1 MTFAREKD
9 FEDALVRLLTEKCGW
24 KDGVLDHPTE
34 ADLLRNWGEILFKT
48 NRGIDRLGS
57 WPPTEAEMNQLL
69 DQVLAQRTPLKLN
82 AFINGK
88 TASIR
93 REHPG
98 DVAHLGQEV
107 SLDIFDRTAIA
118 GGKSVYQIARQP
130 ELPTP
135 HPLAS
140 DRRGDIMLLINGM
153 PVIHVELKRSGVAV
167 GQATNQIE
175 KYMKEGALGG
185 IFSLIQVF
193 VGMTPEE
200 SVYFANPGP
209 GGTFNR
215 DYFFHWTESNNQRV
229 DEWEHVAEK
238 LLSIPMAHQLIG
250 YYSVADA
257 ADGVLKVLRPYQYYA
272 ARQIFDRV
280 SKNESW
286 EGGASR
292 LGGYVWHTTGSGKT
306 LTCFKAA
313 QLITDMGWADKVV
326 FLLDRRE
333 LGTQSLRDYR
343 GFSGEDPA
351 ASGHDSEVQATE
363 NTRVLV
369 AKLTSNGFSDKLIV
383 TSIQK
388 MSRIRDEEGGIG
400 SADIEK
406 MRSKRIVII
415 VDEAHR
421 DVTGDMLYNIKKTFP
436 EAMFFGFTGT
446 PKLKE
451 GADPTTADVFG
462 DELHRY
468 TLADGIRDKN
478 VLGFDPVMV
487 PTYKDGDL
495 RKVVALDKAKASTEA
510 EALGDSEKKA
520 VFLKWM
526 NPADTPMT
534 KVEAEVPPA
543 QYTRKE
549 HQETVVKD
557 IADHWTTLS
566 VGGKFHALLATASI
580 PEAIDY
586 YRLLRDN
593 HPEIKTTALFDPSID
608 NNGGTPVKETAMLE
622 ILDDYN
628 RRYGMSFTVPSW
640 DLFKKDVASRLA
652 HKGAYVGVERTPEKQ
667 LDLLVVVDQMLTG
680 YDSKWLNTLYLDK
693 MRDEDNLIQAFSRT
707 NRLFGPDKPFGSIR
721 YYRKPH
727 TMAKNMEEALKLYS
741 GDRPFALYVDRLE
754 TNLNGMNQKFDEIS
768 AVFAGAGITDF
779 KSLPPDLGDQGC
791 FAKLFGELND
801 YLYAAKIQGFRW
813 DTSIY
818 TFHHESDPDTC
829 VTMKFDA
836 RVYGILVQRY
846 KELATGGGG
855 TGGSAGVPF
864 AIDPY
869 LTEIDI
875 GIINAAYMDSKFKQ
889 FVKELKQKHVTPGEL
904 ADLKKEVHSSFA
916 GLSREDQ
923 RFAEMLLDDIASGNI
938 TLESGLT
945 LQDYIARYKTRA
957 LNRSVEHAVDAF
969 GLNRQLLERI
979 LASGTVTD
987 ANLNEYGRFDRLLAS
1002 VDRKKAKPF
1011 LEKALGESLSIPDYN
1026 AKITAMLKEFLL
1038 GSGKDGTIPGDAASA
1053 GN

>member
-1 MTFAREKD
+1 MTAFEKEKD
-9 FEDALVRLLTEKCGW
+9 FEDALVQLLTDKCGW
-24 KDGVLDHPTE
+24 KDGVLEHPTQD
-34 ADLLRNWGEILFKT
+34 DLLRNWGEILYRT

-57 WPPTEAEMNQLL
+57 WPPTTAEMNQLL
-69 DQVLAQRTPLKLN
+69 DQVAKLKTPLKLN

-88 TASIR
+88 TAAIR

-130 ELPTP
+130 ALPTP

-185 IFSLIQVF
+185 FFSLIQVF

-209 GGTFNR
+209 AGTFNP
-215 DYFFHWTESNNQRV
+215 DFFFHWTDFNNKRV
-229 DEWEHVAEK
+229 DEWEQVAEK

-257 ADGVLKVLRPYQYYA
+257 SDGALKVLRPYQFYA
-272 ARQIFDRV
+272 ARQIFNKVLDNR
-280 SKNESW
+280 EW
-286 EGGASR
+286 AGGTKR

-313 QLITDMGWADKVV
+313 QLVADMGGADKVV

-333 LGTQSLRDYR
+333 LGTQSLREYR
-343 GFSGEDPA
+343 GFAGEDPSSA
-351 ASGHDSEVQATE
+351 GADSEVQATE
-363 NTRVLV
+363 NTAELV
-369 AKLTSNGFSDKLIV
+369 AKLKSGNSLDTLIV

-400 SADIEK
+400 AADIET
-406 MRSKRIVII
+406 MRGKKIVII

-421 DVTGDMLYNIKKTFP
+421 DVTGEMLYNIKKTFP

-462 DELHRY
+462 PELHRY

-478 VLGFDPVMV
+478 VLGFYPVMA
-487 PTYKDGDL
+487 PTYKDADF
-495 RKVVALDKAKASTEA
+495 RKEVALAQAKAANETD
-510 EALGDSEKKA
+510 ALGDPQKKP

-526 NPADTPMT
+526 NPAETPMT
-534 KVEAEVPPA
+534 KVEAELPPT

-549 HQETVVKD
+549 HQEAVVED
-557 IADHWTTLS
+557 IAANWTTLS
-566 VGGKFHALLATASI
+566 VGGKFHALFATSSI

-586 YRLLRDN
+586 WRLLRDK
-593 HPEIKTTALFDPSID
+593 HPDIKTTALFDPSID
-608 NNGGTPVKETAMLE
+608 NTGGSTVKETAMLE
-622 ILDDYN
+622 ILEDYN
-628 RRYGMSFTVPSW
+628 RLFGMSFTVPTW
-640 DLFKKDVASRLA
+640 DQFKKDVASRLA
-652 HKGAYVGVERTPEKQ
+652 HKGAYVGVERTPDKQ

-693 MRDEDNLIQAFSRT
+693 MRDEENLIQAFSRT

-727 TMAKNMEEALKLYS
+727 TMRKNMEEALKLYS
-741 GDRPFALYVDRLE
+741 GDRPIALYVDRLE
-754 TNLNGMNQKFDEIS
+754 QNLNGMNQKFDEID
-768 AVFAGAGITDF
+768 ALFKAAGIPDF
-779 KSLPPDLGDQGC
+779 SALPTAVEAQGQ
-791 FAKLFGELND
+791 FAKLFGEFND
-801 YLYAAKIQGFRW
+801 YLFAAKIQGFRW
-813 DTSIY
+813 DQAVY
-818 TFHHESDPDTC
+818 AFHQEKSPDTC
-829 VTMKFDA
+829 VTMKLDA
-836 RVYGILVQRY
+836 RVYGILVARY
-846 KELATGGGG
+846 KELGRGGGG
-855 TGGSAGVPF
+855 SGGSAAVPF
-864 AIDPY
+864 AIKPY

-875 GIINAAYMDSKFKQ
+875 GLIDAAYMDSKFKQ
-889 FVKELKQKHVTPGEL
+889 FVKCLQQKKVTPQEL
-904 ADLKKEVHSSFA
+904 ADLKKDLHSSFA
-916 GLSREDQ
+916 GLPREDQ
-923 RFAEMLLDDIASGNI
+923 ECAELLIDDIASGNI
-938 TLESGLT
+938 VLESGLT

-957 LNRSVEHAVDAF
+957 LDRSIEQVVSAF
-969 GLNRQLLERI
+969 GLNRRLLEQI
-979 LASGTVTD
+979 LGSGTVTE
-987 ANLNEYGRFDRLLAS
+987 ANLDEYGRFNRLVAS
-1002 VDRKKAKPF
+1002 VDRAKAKPY
-1011 LEKALGESLSIPDYN
+1011 LETALGTPLSIPAYN
-1026 AKITAMLKEFLL
+1026 VKITAVLREFLL
-1038 GSGKDGTIPGDAASA
+1038 SGGKSEKIPDA
-1053 GN
+1053 GGE